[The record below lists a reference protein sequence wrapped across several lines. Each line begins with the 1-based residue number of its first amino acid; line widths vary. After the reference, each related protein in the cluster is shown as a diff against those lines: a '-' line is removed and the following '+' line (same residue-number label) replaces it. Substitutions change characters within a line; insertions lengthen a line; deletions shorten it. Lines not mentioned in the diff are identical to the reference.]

1 MRDDRGKIIAQ
12 AIGGVQALR
21 QSRQSDAVLTGAV
34 AQIKRLQALRFR
46 STYAD
51 LLLDARYQNA
61 ARFFLQELY
70 SEADFAQRDEQFARI
85 AAPLERLFPANVVQ
99 TAQALALL
107 HAKTESLDDAMARAW
122 LAAPSPQ
129 NAAQRYTQAWRTVG
143 RLPERRDQ
151 LAEVLHLGRDLDR
164 LTRTLGLRH
173 MLKMMRAP
181 ATLAGLSS
189 LQQFLESGFD
199 AFASMRGANAF
210 LEIIDQRERAWL
222 HTLFDEE
229 RSTCEAKLEQAF
241 AP

>member
-1 MRDDRGKIIAQ
+1 MGKDRATIIAE
-12 AIGGVQALR
+12 AITAVQSLR
-21 QSRQSDAVLTGAV
+21 QSRQGDAALAAAV
-34 AQIKRLQALRFR
+34 AQIKRLQAQRFR

-51 LLLDARYQNA
+51 LLVDVRYQNA

-107 HAKTESLDDAMARAW
+107 HAKTESLDDAVARAW
-122 LAAPSPQ
+122 LAAPHHDE
-129 NAAQRYTQAWRTVG
+129 AAQRYVLAWRSVG
-143 RLPERRDQ
+143 RANDRRDQ

-164 LTRTLGLRH
+164 LTRTLGLRR

-222 HTLFDEE
+222 RTLFDEDPAV
-229 RSTCEAKLEQAF
+229 CAGKLAQALT
-241 AP
+241 